1 MDRFESDID
10 SKEEYSEEER
20 KEYLSGIL
28 RKIVVHYNEE
38 SNDHSLEIEFEVH
51 IVDDRLIYNNPE
63 RRKEGWVVDSGE
75 TRFVLDSLPIS
86 KGGRPRK
93 SKPA

>member
-1 MDRFESDID
+1 LDRFESDID

-38 SNDHSLEIEFEVH
+38 SNDHSLEIEFEVP

-63 RRKEGWVVDSGE
+63 RHKEGWFVDSGE
-75 TRFVLDSLPIS
+75 TRFVLDSIPIS